1 MAATLVLQPAHNDR
15 MQVHT
20 FKGDQPHL
28 LDKLIAAS
36 LRKEVQPETLK
47 ERTLVP
53 FFDSEEASDTTFQP
67 LQPSRRSPTKPAAVL
82 PGKGGHGL
90 KRHAHE
96 RSSPQLAGSP
106 PNKEAELVK
115 ARHQRRGKQA
125 ASAGSGSD
133 TDASTARKPRA
144 SGPANGRKHQ
154 LDGAP
159 RSAAP
164 GGGSA
169 QRQSP
174 QRKSPDHNADLD
186 MVQLAAASAAA
197 ATSLRTP
204 GKAPSLASLLPSKFA
219 GPAFT
224 NSPTPD
230 CLPIPTSSLLLQ
242 EAADGLRSRLTL

>member
-1 MAATLVLQPAHNDR
+1 
-15 MQVHT
+15 MQ
-20 FKGDQPHL
+20 
-28 LDKLIAAS
+28 
-36 LRKEVQPETLK
+36 

-242 EAADGLRSRLTL
+242 VRRRRCRCCCFWKTSVEACGMCLLLTPAPTPAPDHQLPCHTHFRRRPPMACAPA